1 MKFLRPLLFK
11 FVLTRV
17 HSWLQFS
24 AVFAL
29 LCVSALKSPS
39 ATVTGNLTDIS
50 LSPLN
55 TKLIFT
61 PTNEVQIGGAGLVAG
76 PPKILDTTAG
86 AFSITL
92 DSGDYT
98 VSLPAIPYRRPF
110 LISVFATNG
119 TINITNIISA
129 LPPVPANAN
138 YTARAL
144 DNANIH
150 IGTDGSCGFALLG
163 TPFHINAAGNFD
175 RLSVGD
181 EGEHVLNGDGS
192 FALANSNITGDT
204 SGNLSAA
211 SFITAGD
218 IEITDASKGVI
229 LKSPGGSRYRIKVA
243 DDGSLS
249 TILVP

>member
-1 MKFLRPLLFK
+1 MKPLRLLRSLLFK
-11 FVLTRV
+11 KSVSIRV
-17 HSWLQFS
+17 HPWLQFS
-24 AVFAL
+24 ASFAV
-29 LCVSALKSPS
+29 LCVSALNSPS
-39 ATVTGNLTDIS
+39 ATVVGNLTDIS
-50 LSPLN
+50 LNALN

-61 PTNEVQIGGAGLVAG
+61 PTNEVQIGGAGLIAG

-92 DSGDYT
+92 DPGDYP

-175 RLSVGD
+175 RLSVEVASGVNM
-181 EGEHVLNGDGS
+181 EG
-192 FALANSNITGDT
+192 
-204 SGNLSAA
+204 
-211 SFITAGD
+211 
-218 IEITDASKGVI
+218 
-229 LKSPGGSRYRIKVA
+229 
-243 DDGSLS
+243 
-249 TILVP
+249 